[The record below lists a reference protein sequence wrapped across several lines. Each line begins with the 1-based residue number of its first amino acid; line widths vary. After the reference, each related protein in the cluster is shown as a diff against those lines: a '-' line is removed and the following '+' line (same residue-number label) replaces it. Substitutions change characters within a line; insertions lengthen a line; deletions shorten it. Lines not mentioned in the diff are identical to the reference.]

1 MIVNGTHMAAIE
13 PTERT
18 ETNGMRD
25 LWAEVAL
32 RVIADERRVMAA
44 AMRGAQRVTLDNGQW
59 PHVIRDVDAEIARAR
74 RYFNSPDWREV
85 CSLAGVEV
93 DPDRMI
99 QIICEPRKEP

>member
-18 ETNGMRD
+18 ETNGMRA

-32 RVIADERRVMAA
+32 RVIDDERRIISAA
-44 AMRGAQRVTLDNGQW
+44 REGKRIVTLDGGGGKSQIF
-59 PHVIRDVDAEIARAR
+59 PLEMEMDRAH
-74 RYFNSPDWREV
+74 RYFRSRDWRQV
-85 CSLAGVEV
+85 CSLAGIEV
-93 DPDRMI
+93 DADRMI